1 MVLSITQIKAFYNVC
16 IIIMELLS
24 KYCIN
29 VLIIFYSA
37 IYNFVQKIRHN
48 AWHILSAAAKIWLTE
63 EL

>member
-16 IIIMELLS
+16 IFIMELLS

-37 IYNFVQKIRHN
+37 IYNFVVK
-48 AWHILSAAAKIWLTE
+48 SCTE
-63 EL
+63 DQT